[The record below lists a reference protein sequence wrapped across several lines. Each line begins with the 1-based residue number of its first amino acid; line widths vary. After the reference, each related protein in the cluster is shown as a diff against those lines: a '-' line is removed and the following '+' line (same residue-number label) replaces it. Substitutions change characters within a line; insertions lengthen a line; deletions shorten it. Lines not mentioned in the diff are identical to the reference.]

1 MTSLTNCFL
10 SSADRYRRIESED
23 RKNACLYVRLHNL
36 QPFVQCE
43 CVIGAAA
50 RSKGRSGENSY
61 QCGGQRGGQITSTHA
76 DGRTDSLTAPKH
88 HPRSSSAFS
97 NSSPPPPT
105 TWLPSSCSSGASQAP
120 ISGTPLWNNPRI
132 SRGTYHRDDG
142 RLLSAALCAS
152 RRVQPRLRSAVRLP
166 YPPDI
171 DPFRDKLSVVSI
183 GARACCVCAH
193 VMPTSPVCAIGTHG
207 AFPMLLQETVINLH
221 RGIVALPKS
230 KRWPESRRLH
240 LVL

>member
-97 NSSPPPPT
+97 NSSPPPPPRPPGCRRRAPPEPLK
-105 TWLPSSCSSGASQAP
+105 LPFQGP
-120 ISGTPLWNNPRI
+120 RSGTTPVSLAELIIATTADSCRLPCAHRDVC
-132 SRGTYHRDDG
+132 SRGYAVLCVYRI
-142 RLLSAALCAS
+142 RLISIRFVIS
-152 RRVQPRLRSAVRLP
+152 YQ
-166 YPPDI
+166 
-171 DPFRDKLSVVSI
+171 LSV
-183 GARACCVCAH
+183 
-193 VMPTSPVCAIGTHG
+193 
-207 AFPMLLQETVINLH
+207 
-221 RGIVALPKS
+221 
-230 KRWPESRRLH
+230 
-240 LVL
+240 

>member
-97 NSSPPPPT
+97 NSSPPPPPDH
-105 TWLPSSCSSGASQAP
+105 LAAVVVLLRSLSSSHFRDPALEQPPYLSRNLSSRRRP
-120 ISGTPLWNNPRI
+120 TPVGCLVRI
-132 SRGTYHRDDG
+132 ETC
-142 RLLSAALCAS
+142 AAAATQCCAS
-152 RRVQPRLRSAVRLP
+152 TVSA
-166 YPPDI
+166 
-171 DPFRDKLSVVSI
+171 
-183 GARACCVCAH
+183 
-193 VMPTSPVCAIGTHG
+193 
-207 AFPMLLQETVINLH
+207 
-221 RGIVALPKS
+221 
-230 KRWPESRRLH
+230 
-240 LVL
+240 